1 MDFDPDDEYFPSTQ
15 ITKIATTRVV
25 TTTTTFRTKEANN
38 LTVTVKTVE
47 VSINSTHASINVYR
61 SDIAI
66 GLLAG
71 FLSFAGN
78 KLSYLVK
85 FRCIEPVHSISKP
98 TLRIN
103 FKFLD

>member
-38 LTVTVKTVE
+38 STVTVKTVE

-78 KLSYLVK
+78 KLSNLVK
-85 FRCIEPVHSISKP
+85 FRCTKPVHQARTP
-98 TLRIN
+98 GQ
-103 FKFLD
+103 